1 MIHANEKSKLFAS
14 IYLLLNLRL
23 TPGII
28 DIQVAINGILE
39 SNRFRS
45 KKTGKLYQKKAPDL
59 KLGTLKGRQ
68 MAWRCAR
75 SPPSRTL
82 RVSKFTLW
90 IGRAQFQVFAPFLSA
105 PQLLWWD
112 EFIHFQCGHEIAHER
127 SNLQPHPS
135 LMLGRPFLGVW
146 GVGQASEIAP

>member
-68 MAWRCAR
+68 MA
-75 SPPSRTL
+75 
-82 RVSKFTLW
+82 
-90 IGRAQFQVFAPFLSA
+90 
-105 PQLLWWD
+105 
-112 EFIHFQCGHEIAHER
+112 
-127 SNLQPHPS
+127 
-135 LMLGRPFLGVW
+135 
-146 GVGQASEIAP
+146 